1 MAENGSTPL
10 QRRIFLACVPRSM
23 STSLLKCLSVVDDD
37 HVAWFEPYI
46 SSYFP
51 LIEYKNLTGQKLPVD
66 YEGNEKE
73 YEKAAVFI
81 ENQDVDIDVNDL
93 SNLPGPS
100 CDPRMLSYPEVK
112 KCLDNASSRLVIVK
126 DFGLAVD
133 GYYQYLP
140 SVESGYKYVFLI
152 RDPLLAAMS
161 YRRAVVA
168 FNKKHEGLVDDT
180 TFDLSDDKFYPGGG
194 QAFRRQHAFWRH
206 VQANIDPNPLI
217 IDSDDLVA
225 HPAACVKKICEVTGL
240 EYSDA
245 LLKWEP
251 ASSGKDWMNYANTSM
266 GQLMKS
272 GLLCDFHTRAMQS
285 TGFIATS
292 RKKVDYSEEMYNGQ
306 RITPDVR
313 RIVEKALKYYQ
324 EMYECRF
331 TPNV

>member
-1 MAENGSTPL
+1 MAEKSCVVT
-10 QRRIFLACVPRSM
+10 QSRVFLAGVPRSV
-23 STSLLKCLSVVDDD
+23 STTLTKCLCGIDDD
-37 HVAWFEPYI
+37 HEVWLESYI
-46 SSYFP
+46 TCRHA
-51 LIEYKNLTGQKLPVD
+51 LIEYERRTGMKLPIE

-73 YEKAAVFI
+73 FEKALVFM
-81 ENQDVDIDVNDL
+81 ENQGTDCNVNDL
-93 SNLPGPS
+93 SNFRQPS
-100 CDPRMLSYPEVK
+100 SDPRQLSYPEVK
-112 KCLDNASSRLVIVK
+112 KCLDNASNRLVIVK

-152 RDPLLAAMS
+152 RDPLPAAMS

-194 QAFRRQHAFWRH
+194 EAFRRQHSFWRH
-206 VQANIDPNPLI
+206 VQANIDPNPLV

-240 EYSDA
+240 EYRDA

-292 RKKVDYSEEMYNGQ
+292 RKRIDYSEETCNGQ